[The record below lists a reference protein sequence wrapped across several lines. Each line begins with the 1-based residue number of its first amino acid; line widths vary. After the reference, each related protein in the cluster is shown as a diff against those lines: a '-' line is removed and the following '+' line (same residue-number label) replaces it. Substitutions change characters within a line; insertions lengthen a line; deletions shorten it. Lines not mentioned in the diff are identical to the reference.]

1 MHEIMSDQ
9 SNDLSGK
16 VALITGASRR
26 IGAEIARTL
35 HRAGMNLCI
44 HYRSSEAD
52 AQQLVDELHSIRKNS
67 AIKVQ
72 MDLLQTE
79 ALAELVSKAASE
91 WGRLDLL
98 LNNASTY
105 FPTSVADFTGKDW
118 DILMG
123 SNLKAPLFLSQAAAP
138 VLAENQGSIINII
151 DIFAERPKLGHT
163 LYSIAKSGLLT
174 MTRSLA
180 RELGPDVRVNGVGP
194 GAILSAEHETT
205 SAAEHVQQEV
215 LNQTALK
222 RWGDPADIA
231 AAVLFLLRDAP
242 YVTGHMIPVDGGRL
256 LYI

>member
-1 MHEIMSDQ
+1 MSDQ
-9 SNDLSGK
+9 SSDLSGK

-26 IGAEIARTL
+26 IGAEIARSL
-35 HRAGMNLCI
+35 HQAGMNLCI

-52 AQQLVDELHSIRKNS
+52 AQQLVDELQSVRKNS

-79 ALAELVSKAASE
+79 ALPELVSRAASE

-105 FPTSVADFTGKDW
+105 FPTPVGDFTGKDW

-138 VLAENQGSIINII
+138 VLAKSQGSIINII
-151 DIFAERPKLGHT
+151 DIFAERPKLRHT

-205 SAAEHVQQEV
+205 SAAEYVQQEV
-215 LNQTALK
+215 INQTALK
-222 RWGDPADIA
+222 RWGNPADIA
-231 AAVLFLLRDAP
+231 ATVLFLLRDAP